1 MMLPGGMSGLEL
13 LNAIRKDH
21 AVLPVLFMT
30 GYSND
35 AVANDP
41 AFQGV
46 RLLPKPFTET
56 ALSTAVL
63 EALREGAT
71 AAQGLAE
78 THARA

>member
-1 MMLPGGMSGLEL
+1 
-13 LNAIRKDH
+13 
-21 AVLPVLFMT
+21 MT